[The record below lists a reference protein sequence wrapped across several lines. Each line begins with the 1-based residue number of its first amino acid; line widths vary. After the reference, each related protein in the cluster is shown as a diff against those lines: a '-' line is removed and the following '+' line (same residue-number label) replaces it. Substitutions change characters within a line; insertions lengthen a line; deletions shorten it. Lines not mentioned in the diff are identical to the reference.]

1 MNHIEK
7 SVAYHHKGFNCC
19 QSVLAAFSDVT
30 GLSEQASFDAAG
42 GFGAGMQTGEACG
55 AIVGAIMTLGL
66 LHPVD
71 PEQPVPS
78 KQRTGRL
85 AKEFQRRFKEKFG
98 ELRCHPLLKTEIAGQ
113 KVFAT
118 HGHAYKVK
126 YDRDYQTLRYA
137 ALEADARLVLFGHT
151 HVPYHDRVWG
161 MEMINPG
168 SIGYG
173 NKPSYAVVELDET
186 GVTADLKRI

>member
-1 MNHIEK
+1 MDQPPKSGEK
-7 SVAYHHKGFNCC
+7 TRLCV
-19 QSVLAAFSDVT
+19 FSDSHGNPDHMLT
-30 GLSEQASFDAAG
+30 AIRREAPDAIFHLGDGESDLRAVKRAFPDLPIYSVRG
-42 GFGAGMQTGEACG
+42 NCDLFGAAPG
-55 AIVGAIMTLGL
+55 
-66 LHPVD
+66 
-71 PEQPVPS
+71 
-78 KQRTGRL
+78 
-85 AKEFQRRFKEKFG
+85 
-98 ELRCHPLLKTEIAGQ
+98 LLKTEIAGQ

-173 NKPSYAVVELDET
+173 SKPSYAVVELDET
-186 GVTADLKRI
+186 GVTADLKRV

>member
-85 AKEFQRRFKEKFG
+85 AKELQRRFKEKFG
-98 ELRCHPLLKTEIAGQ
+98 ELRCHPLLKTEIA
-113 KVFAT
+113 AT
-118 HGHAYKVK
+118 
-126 YDRDYQTLRYA
+126 DDTPA
-137 ALEADARLVLFGHT
+137 AKALGLTQRCDILIASSAEIVED
-151 HVPYHDRVWG
+151 
-161 MEMINPG
+161 MIREG
-168 SIGYG
+168 
-173 NKPSYAVVELDET
+173 L
-186 GVTADLKRI
+186 

>member
-1 MNHIEK
+1 MKHIEK

-85 AKEFQRRFKEKFG
+85 AKEFQRRVKEKFG
-98 ELRCHPLLKTEIAGQ
+98 ELRCHPLLKTEIA
-113 KVFAT
+113 AT
-118 HGHAYKVK
+118 
-126 YDRDYQTLRYA
+126 DDTPA
-137 ALEADARLVLFGHT
+137 AKALGLTQRCDILIASSAEIVED
-151 HVPYHDRVWG
+151 
-161 MEMINPG
+161 MIREG
-168 SIGYG
+168 
-173 NKPSYAVVELDET
+173 L
-186 GVTADLKRI
+186 